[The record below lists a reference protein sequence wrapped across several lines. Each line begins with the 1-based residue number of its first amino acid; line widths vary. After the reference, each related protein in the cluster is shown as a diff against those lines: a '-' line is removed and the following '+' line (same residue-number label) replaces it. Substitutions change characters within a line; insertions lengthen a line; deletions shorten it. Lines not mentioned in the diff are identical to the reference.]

1 MRIDVSSF
9 ALGIFLV
16 LIVGAVGVAVGRAT
30 VPVPPK
36 PTILDLP
43 STPFPVRESV
53 ITDAKKGTYGAV
65 QYNGAFQNGMLVLDR
80 ARMQLV
86 KQ

>member
-1 MRIDVSSF
+1 MRIDLSSF
-9 ALGIFLV
+9 VAVIILV
-16 LIVGAVGVAVGRAT
+16 LIVGGVGAAVGRAT
-30 VPVPPK
+30 NPAPK
-36 PTILDLP
+36 PITVNDLP

-53 ITDAKKGTYGAV
+53 VIDSKKGTYGAI